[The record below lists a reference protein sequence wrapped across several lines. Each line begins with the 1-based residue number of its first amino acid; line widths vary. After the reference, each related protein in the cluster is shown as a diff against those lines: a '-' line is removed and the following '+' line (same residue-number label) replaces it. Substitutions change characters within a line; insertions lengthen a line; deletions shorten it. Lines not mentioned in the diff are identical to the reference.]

1 MSLKA
6 LVDQNPTPSPEEVK
20 TAMAGNLCRC
30 TGYSKVFKAVTAATR
45 QP

>member
-6 LVDQNPTPSPEEVK
+6 LVDTNPAPTLEDIQ

-30 TGYSKVFKAVTAATR
+30 TGYSKAFKAAAAATR
-45 QP
+45 ST